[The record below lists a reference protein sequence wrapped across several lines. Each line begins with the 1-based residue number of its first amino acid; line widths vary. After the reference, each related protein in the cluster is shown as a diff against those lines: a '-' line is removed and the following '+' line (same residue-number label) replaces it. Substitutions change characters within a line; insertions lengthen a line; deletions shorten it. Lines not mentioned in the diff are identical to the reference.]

1 MTSWAVLARSWSVL
15 AASWRDLGASLGR
28 LGAPFGAN
36 LETRGPLYGPS
47 WAQHGHLDATWAAM
61 LMIIASLGRDICENR
76 ESQKTDDSTTFLLHF

>member
-1 MTSWAVLARSWSVL
+1 MGCLGPVVLDAG
-15 AASWRDLGASLGR
+15 ASWRDLGVALGR
-28 LGAPFGAN
+28 FRSPSRAN

-76 ESQKTDDSTTFLLHF
+76 ESQKTVDGTTFLLHF